1 MGSLGQHGQDDA
13 HNVAFSPG
21 WPTSESANLAYAAD
35 SSLKPLTTQNKQ
47 FTLEFTFFFIVPKI
61 EKENHDTQ
69 AVYEPLIYKIKTIH
83 VSWLP
88 LDLEVSFS
96 EG

>member
-35 SSLKPLTTQNKQ
+35 SSLKPLATQNKQ
-47 FTLEFTFFFIVPKI
+47 ITRVYFFFLLFQKKKKKI
-61 EKENHDTQ
+61 M
-69 AVYEPLIYKIKTIH
+69 IH
-83 VSWLP
+83 RLFMN
-88 LDLEVSFS
+88 L
-96 EG
+96 